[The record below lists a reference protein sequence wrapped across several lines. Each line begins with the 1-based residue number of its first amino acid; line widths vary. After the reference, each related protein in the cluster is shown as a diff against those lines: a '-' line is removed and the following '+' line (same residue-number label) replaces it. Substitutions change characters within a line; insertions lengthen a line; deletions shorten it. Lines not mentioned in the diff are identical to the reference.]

1 MNFPTPKL
9 KNIFQKKFPIDGI
22 LSIWG
27 DFGVGKT
34 TLALQ
39 ISILSI
45 EKRKKVIYFYTKPNF
60 PYKKLFTLAEDNFSQ
75 DISPFHSLFDLI
87 TIKDFSQLYSII
99 LNLEYLFLT
108 EKNYNLKTYLIVI
121 DSLTDLYK
129 SELNFNNVDQNVRLN
144 YQLNQILA
152 TLKYLK
158 HKYDLDL
165 LIINETSRTNQIG
178 EIKET
183 QSGGKV
189 MEYWITDSIKIERTN
204 VLNKRK
210 FKINRFDKNKNYEI
224 ILKINETGFE

>member
-9 KNIFQKKFPIDGI
+9 NNIFQRKFPIEGI

-27 DFGVGKT
+27 EFGVGKT
-34 TLALQ
+34 TLAMQ
-39 ISILSI
+39 ISLLSI
-45 EKRKKVIYFYTKPNF
+45 EKRTKVIYFYTKPNF
-60 PYKKLFTLAEDNFSQ
+60 PYNKLFNLAEDNFYQ
-75 DISPFHSLFDLI
+75 DISSFHSLFDLI

-99 LNLEYLFLT
+99 LNLESLFLT
-108 EKNYNLKTYLIVI
+108 DKNNKLKNYLIVI

-129 SELNFNNVDQNVRLN
+129 SELNSNNIEHNVRLN

-152 TLKYLK
+152 TFKHLKNN
-158 HKYDLDL
+158 YDLDL
-165 LIINETSRTNQIG
+165 LIINETSRSNQIG

-189 MEYWITDSIKIERTN
+189 MEYWISDSIKIERTN

-224 ILKINETGFE
+224 ILKITETGFE

>member
-9 KNIFQKKFPIDGI
+9 NNIFQRKFPIEGI

-27 DFGVGKT
+27 EFGVGKT
-34 TLALQ
+34 TLAMQ

-45 EKRKKVIYFYTKPNF
+45 EERTKVIYFYTKPNF
-60 PYKKLFTLAEDNFSQ
+60 PYNKLFNLAEDNFYQ
-75 DISPFHSLFDLI
+75 DISSFHSLFDLI

-108 EKNYNLKTYLIVI
+108 KKNNKLKNYLIII

-129 SELNFNNVDQNVRLN
+129 SELNFNNIEQNVRLN

-152 TLKYLK
+152 TFKYLK
-158 HKYDLDL
+158 NNYDLDL
-165 LIINETSRTNQIG
+165 LIINETSRSNQIG
-178 EIKET
+178 EVKET

-189 MEYWITDSIKIERTN
+189 MKYWITDSIKIERTN

-210 FKINRFDKNKNYEI
+210 FKINRFNKNKNYEI
-224 ILKINETGFE
+224 ILKITETGFE

>member
-9 KNIFQKKFPIDGI
+9 NNIFQRKFPIEGI

-27 DFGVGKT
+27 EFGVGKT
-34 TLALQ
+34 TLAMQ
-39 ISILSI
+39 ISLLSI
-45 EKRKKVIYFYTKPNF
+45 EKRTKVVYFYTKPNF
-60 PYKKLFTLAEDNFSQ
+60 PYNKLFNLAEDNFYQ
-75 DISPFHSLFDLI
+75 DISSFHSLFDLI

-99 LNLEYLFLT
+99 LNLESLFLT
-108 EKNYNLKTYLIVI
+108 DKNNKLKNYLIVI

-129 SELNFNNVDQNVRLN
+129 SELNSNNIEQNVRLN

-152 TLKYLK
+152 TFKHLKNN
-158 HKYDLDL
+158 YDLDL
-165 LIINETSRTNQIG
+165 LIINETSRSNQIG

-189 MEYWITDSIKIERTN
+189 MEYWISDSIKIERTN

-224 ILKINETGFE
+224 ILKITETGFE